1 MILILLFGL
10 GLAAGLLRGGNVR
23 NLATMRVRHAW
34 LPLLAFG
41 LQASFV
47 LFARDPASIP
57 TWIRTFV
64 LLVTYGGLFGFLLLN
79 RRLPGSRLLLVGAA
93 LNAVVMFAN
102 GGFMPVTPQALARSG
117 HARYII
123 TQDGDQFVRR
133 SKDIVLEKED
143 TRLWFLSDVFGIPA
157 PLPFSS
163 NSSPGDL
170 LIGLG
175 AAWLVYRGL
184 TCAVSA
190 GEGGP
195 QQSSHTVVRQPRAH
209 GRWGKELD
217 HGVRRDAE
225 DDRPGAD
232 RPAVPGRSAAQSAR
246 GHA

>member
-10 GLAAGLLRGGNVR
+10 GLAAGLLRGGSMR
-23 NLATMRVRHAW
+23 TLAAMRVRYAW

-41 LQASFV
+41 LQACFV
-47 LFARDPASIP
+47 VFGREPASIP
-57 TWIRTFV
+57 TWMRTFV

-79 RRLPGSRLLLVGAA
+79 RHLPGCRLLLAGAA
-93 LNAVVMFAN
+93 LNAAVMLAN

-117 HARYII
+117 HASYII

-163 NSSPGDL
+163 SFSPGDL

-175 AAWLVYRGL
+175 AAWLTYRGL
-184 TCAVSA
+184 IRPASTAEA
-190 GEGGP
+190 GLAPLSDAAARQSGG
-195 QQSSHTVVRQPRAH
+195 QRQS
-209 GRWGKELD
+209 GKELD
-217 HGVRRDAE
+217 DGTGCAAQ

-232 RPAVPGRSAAQSAR
+232 RPAVSGRPAAESAG

>member
-10 GLAAGLLRGGNVR
+10 GLAAGLLRGGSMR

-41 LQASFV
+41 LQASFI

-57 TWIRTFV
+57 SWIRTFV

-79 RRLPGSRLLLVGAA
+79 RRLPGSRLLLAGAA
-93 LNAVVMFAN
+93 LNAVVMLAN

-117 HARYII
+117 HTGYIV
-123 TQDGDQFVRR
+123 TQGGDQFVRR

-175 AAWLVYRGL
+175 AAWLTYRGL
-184 TCAVSA
+184 TCPASTE
-190 GEGGP
+190 EGGSGP
-195 QQSSHTVVRQPRAH
+195 LSDVAARQSGGHRRL
-209 GRWGKELD
+209 GKELD
-217 HGVRRDAE
+217 DGAGNDAQ

-232 RPAVPGRSAAQSAR
+232 RPAVPGRPAAQSAG

>member
-1 MILILLFGL
+1 MVLIAMFGL
-10 GLAAGLLRGGNVR
+10 GLAAGLLRGGSLR
-23 NLATMRVRHAW
+23 DLATLRVRHAW

-57 TWIRTFV
+57 TWLRTFV
-64 LLVTYGGLFGFLLLN
+64 LLITYGGMFGFLLLN
-79 RRLPGSRLLLVGAA
+79 RHLPGSRVLLAGAA
-93 LNAVVMFAN
+93 LNAAVMLAN

-117 HARYII
+117 HTGYIT
-123 TQDGDQFVRR
+123 TQGGDQFVRR

-143 TRLWFLSDVFGIPA
+143 TRLWLLSDVFGIPA

-163 NSSPGDL
+163 NFSPGDL

-175 AAWLVYRGL
+175 AAWLTYRGL
-184 TCAVSA
+184 ARQVSA
-190 GEGGP
+190 TEGGP
-195 QQSSHTVVRQPRAH
+195 EASSGAAVRQLGGHRRLGRGLGNGTGNDAH
-209 GRWGKELD
+209 
-217 HGVRRDAE
+217 

-232 RPAVPGRSAAQSAR
+232 RPAVPGRPAEQSAG